1 MLFKSP
7 ISTSLASLLVRASSL
22 AALPHLRVGQGSGCD
37 WTCISTG
44 WSGSGRH
51 WAGSS
56 AGAWKGRRGL
66 VGTWQCRSGRTPS
79 TGACCNRRCLAES
92 PGSGVISTSWL
103 LHLVELLVAVRP
115 RRPAAHYGGG
125 RREPPGGRSGGHRRK
140 QGEHDVGVHLCTD
153 TRPTPKPTAGGPKK
167 WTPWPCVRAMG
178 RTRRQRRSILFGI
191 F

>member
-1 MLFKSP
+1 MSHLWAVGNGDIRSHIADFFNLKIQVTHNLGHQITGMLFKSP

-22 AALPHLRVGQGSGCD
+22 AALPHLKVGQGSGCD

-44 WSGSGRH
+44 LSGSGRH

-103 LHLVELLVAVRP
+103 FHLVELLVAVRP
-115 RRPAAHYGGG
+115 GRPAAHDGGG
-125 RREPPGGRSGGHRRK
+125 RREPPGGRRW
-140 QGEHDVGVHLCTD
+140 
-153 TRPTPKPTAGGPKK
+153 RPQEEAG
-167 WTPWPCVRAMG
+167 RA
-178 RTRRQRRSILFGI
+178 
-191 F
+191 